1 MIPTQENKKKLTEKK
16 LQVHKK
22 ISNTFIEN
30 AINNSNTSALKI
42 IYYLA
47 SILKDFNYKE
57 EFNTLNIDLKDM
69 LKYTELRASDIRNNI
84 KKMQQTSI
92 TFINEEEN
100 IEHGISLLPKYKFYW
115 NKNKVDIVLNKTI
128 AKLIVEV
135 TDKYT
140 FINTKDLMRL
150 KNKHSIRLLP
160 LLNTINGY
168 TKKQKT
174 LSMAEIN
181 AFFGT
186 KYKRLVELER
196 EIIKKVKTELD
207 NNNKISFD
215 YEINYDNVGQ
225 GKPKATS
232 VTIKPLNRDNYQ
244 STIFTNIEEI
254 QEQKEEWLIDIK
266 TLEFLENNYKMNPN
280 KIMEKVR
287 EFKSYCKENNKKY
300 KNMDT
305 SFKRYIKIGIENG
318 WSI

>member
-1 MIPTQENKKKLTEKK
+1 MIPTKENIKKLTEKK

-57 EFNTLNIDLKDM
+57 EFNTLEIDLRDM

-92 TFINEEEN
+92 TFMNEKEN
-100 IEHGISLLPKYKFYW
+100 IEEGISLLPKYKFYW

-135 TDKYT
+135 TEKYT

-174 LSMAEIN
+174 LNLGELN
-181 AFFGT
+181 AFFGVT
-186 KYKRLVELER
+186 YKRIVMIETRILKP
-196 EIIKKVKTELD
+196 IKEELD
-207 NNNKISFD
+207 NNNKMSFE
-215 YEINYDNVGQ
+215 YEINYDNAGQ
-225 GKPKATS
+225 GRPKAVS
-232 VTIKPLNRDNYQ
+232 VTIKPINRDNYQ
-244 STIFTNIEEI
+244 STIFTNIEEVPEI
-254 QEQKEEWLIDIK
+254 KEEWLIDLK
-266 TLEFLENNYKMNPN
+266 TLDFLENNYEMSPN

-287 EFKSYCKENNKKY
+287 EFKDYCKEKNKNY